1 MPKPCECP
9 MSESNW
15 QTYDENTKGGIEPKP
30 RRRKQTMRKSTK
42 RSYQRGR
49 SKGQGL
55 TEYAGMLAFVAIL
68 GAMAFSM
75 VGKHASAISDLGSAC
90 TQQLNLAA
98 AAGGNPYGGSSS
110 DSGSSSSSSSDSGSS
125 SSAGA
130 GSSSSSSSSSNSG
143 SGSSASSGSSSSSSS
158 NSGNGNN
165 GNGNSGNGNGNSGN
179 GNRGNNG
186 NGWAYGRN

>member
-42 RSYQRGR
+42 RNYQRGR

-110 DSGSSSSSSSDSGSS
+110 DSGSSSS
-125 SSAGA
+125 AGA
-130 GSSSSSSSSSNSG
+130 GSSSSSSSGSSSSSSSNSG